1 MDIGTS
7 SLYTDYITSTAS
19 NNNASSLTDKA
30 KTDYSNASDEE
41 LMDVCKEFESYFL
54 EKIFDAMIDSTK
66 LFSGKEESSYASK
79 MVDYFKDTAVQTIA
93 SQATEQGTLG
103 IAQTLY
109 EQMKLQ
115 YSGISPQ
122 ALGRVL
128 FYCAG
133 TSFYISMAF
142 SWKN

>member
-19 NNNASSLTDKA
+19 NNKASSLTDKA

-54 EKIFDAMIDSTK
+54 EKIFDTMIDSTK
-66 LFSGKEESSYASK
+66 LFSDEEDSSYASK

-122 ALGRVL
+122 SLENAS
-128 FYCAG
+128 
-133 TSFYISMAF
+133 TTQ
-142 SWKN
+142 KNDEEA

>member
-19 NNNASSLTDKA
+19 NNKASSLTDKA

-54 EKIFDAMIDSTK
+54 EKIFDTMIDSTK
-66 LFSGKEESSYASK
+66 LLSGKEESSYASK

-115 YSGISPQ
+115 YSGISTQ
-122 ALGRVL
+122 ALEN
-128 FYCAG
+128 AS
-133 TSFYISMAF
+133 TTQ
-142 SWKN
+142 KNDEEA

>member
-19 NNNASSLTDKA
+19 NSKASALTSKS

-66 LFSGKEESSYASK
+66 LFSDEEESSYASK
-79 MVDYFKDTAVQTIA
+79 MVDYFKDTAVQNIA

-122 ALGRVL
+122 ELENAS
-128 FYCAG
+128 A
-133 TSFYISMAF
+133 TQ
-142 SWKN
+142 KNDEEA

>member
-7 SLYTDYITSTAS
+7 SLYTDYVTSTAANS
-19 NNNASSLTDKA
+19 KASALTS
-30 KTDYSNASDEE
+30 KTRQDYSNASDEE

-66 LFSGKEESSYASK
+66 LFSDEEDSSYASK
-79 MVDYFKDTAVQTIA
+79 MVDYFKDTAVQAIS

-103 IAQTLY
+103 LAQTLY

-115 YSGISPQ
+115 YSGIDAQSLENASTAQ
-122 ALGRVL
+122 QKEEA
-128 FYCAG
+128 
-133 TSFYISMAF
+133 
-142 SWKN
+142 

>member
-19 NNNASSLTDKA
+19 NNKASSLTDKA

-54 EKIFDAMIDSTK
+54 EKIFDTMIDSTK
-66 LFSGKEESSYASK
+66 LFSGKEASSYASK

-122 ALGRVL
+122 ALEN
-128 FYCAG
+128 AS
-133 TSFYISMAF
+133 TTQ
-142 SWKN
+142 KNDEEA

>member
-1 MDIGTS
+1 MDIGTN

-19 NNNASSLTDKA
+19 NNKASSLTDKA

-66 LFSGKEESSYASK
+66 LFSDEEDSSYASK

-122 ALGRVL
+122 ALEN
-128 FYCAG
+128 AS
-133 TSFYISMAF
+133 TTQ
-142 SWKN
+142 KNDEEA